1 MSEVPLSR
9 EDALELLTTG
19 EVESLGLLPWSSNY
33 TFLVKILG
41 EIPGPHNKTDIVDI
55 LAVYKPRR
63 GEAPLWDFP
72 EGTLC
77 QRELAS
83 YMVSVEL
90 GWDLIPPTVLR
101 DGPHG
106 IGSMQLYIDNDAD
119 RHFFT
124 FREEKGY
131 CDQLQRLS
139 AFDLITNNADRK
151 SGHCLLDKSGHIWAI
166 DHGITFN
173 TDYKLRTV
181 IWDFAGQPI
190 SQDMLADMRRLLDS
204 LSSRHPLGKTLRSLL
219 ADDEIAAF
227 RRRIH
232 NLLDIGVFPGPNRTR
247 RSIPW
252 PSV

>member
-1 MSEVPLSR
+1 MSEIALTR
-9 EDALELLTTG
+9 EDTLELLATG

-33 TFLVKILG
+33 TFLVKIMG
-41 EIPGPHNKTDIVDI
+41 EIPRPHGKTDIAEVM
-55 LAVYKPRR
+55 AVYKPRR

-77 QRELAS
+77 QRELAA
-83 YMVSVEL
+83 YMVSVAL

-106 IGSMQLYIDNDAD
+106 VGSVQLYIDNDAD
-119 RHFFT
+119 QHFFT
-124 FREEKGY
+124 FRDDKAY
-131 CDQLQRLS
+131 CDQLKRLS

-151 SGHCLLDKSGHIWAI
+151 SGHCLLDKCGHVWAI

-190 SQDMLADMRRLLDS
+190 APEMLADMRRLLDS
-204 LSSRHPLGKTLRSLL
+204 IGPKQPLGKALRALL
-219 ADDEIAAF
+219 EEDEVATF
-227 RRRIH
+227 KRRIH
-232 NLLDIGVFPGPNRTR
+232 GLMDMGAFPGPNRTQ

-252 PSV
+252 PPV